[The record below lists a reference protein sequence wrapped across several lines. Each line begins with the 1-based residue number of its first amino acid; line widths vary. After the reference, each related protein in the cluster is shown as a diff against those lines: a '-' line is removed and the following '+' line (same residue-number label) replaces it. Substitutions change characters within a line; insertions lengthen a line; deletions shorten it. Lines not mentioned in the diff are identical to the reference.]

1 MSGLGGTKTHLL
13 LAALDLLHQLVHKP
27 LCAALP
33 ELDHFLVS
41 MVACETIG
49 NLPLIATNF
58 GKTQLTRRMPALT

>member
-49 NLPLIATNF
+49 YLPINCNEF
-58 GKTQLTRRMPALT
+58 R